1 MLKQYCNIA
10 DRREDDV
17 IWEIS
22 ILQDALRKKHRQ
34 TFWVKSQT
42 RIIDNT
48 EEFLYNEGVYTR
60 GPNIEAL
67 PLLLEAG
74 DVFVDYTIK
83 QNPNGSA
90 KDQGYLF
97 RMKKNNF
104 DVLFGKPKVF
114 DLV

>member
-1 MLKQYCNIA
+1 MFYGKYQFYK
-10 DRREDDV
+10 
-17 IWEIS
+17 
-22 ILQDALRKKHRQ
+22 DALRKKHRQ

-42 RIIDNT
+42 RIIDHT
-48 EEFLYNEGVYTR
+48 EEFLYHEGVYTR

-97 RMKKNNF
+97 RMKKKQ
-104 DVLFGKPKVF
+104 FGCTVWEAKSF
-114 DLV
+114 